1 MKKSLLRVMIVLFVL
16 SGTAFIFA
24 QDSKFNLSE
33 KIKND
38 EAVIKGKL
46 KNGLTYY
53 IRANKKPEKRAELRL
68 VVNAGSILEDDNQ
81 QGLAHFTEHMAFNGT
96 KNFKKQEIINFL
108 EGIGMRFGPELN
120 ASTSFDETIYMLQ
133 LPTEKQDV
141 LGKGFKILREWASN
155 ISFENE
161 EIDKERG
168 VIVEEWRIGRGAQ
181 ARIQDKQIPVILKD
195 SHYAERLPVGK
206 KEIIESFKYETIKK
220 FYKDWYR
227 PDLMAVIAVGDF
239 DVKEIEKVIKQ
250 QFGSIPAVKK
260 PRPRKTFTVPEFKE
274 TFYTIES
281 DKELGMSRVS
291 VLYKNKPYATVA
303 LKDFKED
310 ALSSIFSG
318 VMSDRLE
325 EERLRADA
333 PFVAAYI
340 SSGLGFVRSLSPA
353 QVTVVPKDNN
363 IEKGLKAALLELERA
378 KKFGITETELDRQ
391 KKEYL
396 RSLEESVKE
405 KDKKESSELV
415 DRLIENY
422 LQGETYPSE
431 ETNYEL
437 GKKIVPAITLA
448 DINDFIKRTFK
459 DENRVVAASL
469 PDKAE
474 VKKPTKELLENI
486 LINAGKEKIEAYVD
500 KTLNE
505 DLIPFEIKPGTI
517 TSEKKDELTGTT
529 ELKLSNGALA
539 VLKPTDFKNDEILYT
554 AFSDGGTSVYE
565 DKDEMNASIGSTII
579 AQSGVGKFSQ
589 PELSKF
595 LTGKIVNIIP
605 YVSTYSEGLRGKASV
620 KDIETLFKLNYLY
633 FTSPRKDTAAFK
645 SLMSMIGSVLKNRDA
660 NPEAN
665 FADTT
670 SVTLYNYHKRAL
682 PITAERLNE
691 INYDTTFKFYK
702 DRFADASDFTF
713 VFVGNF
719 KPDDMKPFIEKY
731 IASLPAL
738 NRNEKWRDIGL
749 DYKKG
754 AVQKEVKKGIEQ
766 KGKVQMYYSGEF
778 EWSPKEEF
786 ILQSLTDVMTIKLR
800 EAIREEKG
808 GTYGIGIMSNAN
820 KIPKGRYLITLGF
833 GCKPERAEELS
844 KETLTQIDSVINY
857 PVKESYI
864 SKVKEAYLKAME
876 KDLKENNS
884 WLGWIQD
891 SYKENTPLS
900 DVLSYKEKA
909 ALLTPQAIQ
918 NAAKKF
924 FNKDNFIKVVLYPEK

>member
-1 MKKSLLRVMIVLFVL
+1 MKKAVLRIILILFVL
-16 SGTAFIFA
+16 SVTTFVFA
-24 QDSKFNLSE
+24 QESKINFIE
-33 KIKND
+33 KIKNN
-38 EAVIKGKL
+38 EAVVKGKL

-120 ASTSFDETIYMLQ
+120 AYTSFDETVYMLQ
-133 LPTEKQDV
+133 LPTEKKDI
-141 LGKGFKILREWASN
+141 LDKGFKILSEWASN

-168 VIVEEWRIGRGAQ
+168 VIVEEWRLGRGAQ

-195 SHYAERLPVGK
+195 SHYAERLPIGK

-239 DVKEIEKVIKQ
+239 DVKEIEKVIKK
-250 QFGSIPAVKK
+250 QFGSIPVVKK
-260 PRPRKTFTVPEFKE
+260 QRQRKTVTVPEFKE
-274 TFYTIES
+274 TFYSIES
-281 DKELGMSRVS
+281 DKELGMSTVS
-291 VLYKNKPYATVA
+291 VLYKNKPYATVT

-318 VMSDRLE
+318 VMSDRLDE
-325 EERLRADA
+325 KRLLADA

-340 SSGLGFVRSLSPA
+340 SSGLAFVRALTPA
-353 QVTVVPKDNN
+353 QVTVIPKDNN
-363 IEKGLKAALLELERA
+363 IEKGLKAALMELERA
-378 KKFGITETELDRQ
+378 KKFGITESELERQ

-396 RSLEESVKE
+396 RTLEESVKE

-415 DRLIENY
+415 ERLIENY
-422 LQGETYPSE
+422 TKGETYPSD

-437 GKKIVPAITLA
+437 GKKIVPEITLT

-459 DENRVVAASL
+459 DENRVVTAAL
-469 PDKAE
+469 PDKEE
-474 VKKPTKELLENI
+474 VKKPAKELLENI
-486 LINAGKEKIEAYVD
+486 LMNAGKDKIEAYVD

-505 DLIPFEIKPGTI
+505 DLIPFEIKPGKI
-517 TSEKKDELTGTT
+517 LSEKKDGITGTT
-529 ELKLSNGALA
+529 ELKLSNGATV
-539 VLKPTDFKNDEILYT
+539 VLKPTDFKNDEILYS

-565 DKDEMNASIGSTII
+565 DKDEMNSSISSTII
-579 AQSGVGKFSQ
+579 SQAGVGKFSQ
-589 PELSKF
+589 PELNKF
-595 LTGKIVNIIP
+595 LTGKVVSVTP

-633 FTSPRKDTAAFK
+633 FTSPRKDTAVFK
-645 SLMSMIGSVLKNRDA
+645 SLMSMISNVLKNRSA

-691 INYDTTFKFYK
+691 INYDTSFKLYK

-719 KPDDMKPFIEKY
+719 KPDDLKPFIEKY
-731 IASLPAL
+731 IAGLPSI

-749 DYKKG
+749 DYKRG
-754 AVQKEVKKGIEQ
+754 IVQKEVKKGIEQ
-766 KGKVQMYYSGEF
+766 KGKVQMYFSGNF

-808 GTYGIGIMSNAN
+808 GTYGIGIMANAN
-820 KIPKGRYLITLGF
+820 KIPKGRYLITIGF
-833 GCKPERAEELS
+833 GCKPQRAEELS
-844 KETLTQIDSVINY
+844 KETLAQIDSVINY
-857 PVKESYI
+857 PVKESYVN
-864 SKVKEAYLKAME
+864 KVKETYLKAME
-876 KDLKENNS
+876 KNLKENNS

-900 DVLSYKEKA
+900 DVLNYKERA
-909 ALLTPQAIQ
+909 AGLNQQIIQ
-918 NAAKKF
+918 DAAKKY
-924 FNKDNFIKVVLYPEK
+924 FNKNNFIKITLYPEK